1 MESHHTVFTV
11 KKQQTSCITYMCEL
25 LSKYYKK
32 PQIKKNTY
40 NSCSHV
46 ELFPSKNKYL
56 SLFIFYPTNSGGE
69 KLLKLFTWIFVTI
82 LQYKT
87 TRK

>member
-32 PQIKKNTY
+32 PQIKKKKKSPFSILLTIHALMWNY
-40 NSCSHV
+40 FLVKINIYLCLSFIQPIVV
-46 ELFPSKNKYL
+46 EKNYSNYL
-56 SLFIFYPTNSGGE
+56 LEY
-69 KLLKLFTWIFVTI
+69 L
-82 LQYKT
+82 
-87 TRK
+87 